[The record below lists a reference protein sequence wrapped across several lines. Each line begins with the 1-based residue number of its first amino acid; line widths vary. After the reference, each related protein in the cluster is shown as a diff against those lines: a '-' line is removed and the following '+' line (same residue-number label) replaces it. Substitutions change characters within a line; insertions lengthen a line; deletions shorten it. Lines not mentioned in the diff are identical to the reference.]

1 MEEDPENGKESSH
14 SAHANGVN
22 DYIIDVMNELL
33 NVKIPLPVPLFAL
46 HLQHSDVSLLEQWL
60 LTACT
65 SSMSTVRSYEVRC
78 MDWNTSRSVM
88 LCPLLFV
95 TTSSAWF
102 FSVFLMKRR
111 RCFWFIQD
119 AAWMCVSTCHQRQAN
134 YVCVSLKQLKSCWFF
149 KIPSTFHMYLKL

>member
-1 MEEDPENGKESSH
+1 MPMEWMK
-14 SAHANGVN
+14 

-33 NVKIPLPVPLFAL
+33 DVKITLPIPLIVL
-46 HLQHSDVSLLEQWL
+46 HLQHSDISILEQGL

-65 SSMSTVRSYEVRC
+65 SSMSTVRSYEVRF

-95 TTSSAWF
+95 TTSSVWF

-119 AAWMCVSTCHQRQAN
+119 AAWMCVSTCHQRQDN
-134 YVCVSLKQLKSCWFF
+134 YVCVSLKQLKSDWFF
-149 KIPSTFHMYLKL
+149 KIPRTFLYVP

>member
-95 TTSSAWF
+95 TTSSA
-102 FSVFLMKRR
+102 
-111 RCFWFIQD
+111 
-119 AAWMCVSTCHQRQAN
+119 
-134 YVCVSLKQLKSCWFF
+134 
-149 KIPSTFHMYLKL
+149 